1 MFSRIINTFPRFRQ
15 SGWMLKSR
23 ERIAV
28 RENELSNSKERINNL
43 WERILNPR
51 ERIAQFDIAIYL
63 CYFLKFKSICPFW
76 ALVQPATQVHN
87 VVHWPLTVFF
97 LLFFIGLFVWGW
109 GVAVQNQF
117 FGVDVSSLRVQLN
130 ENKIK
135 FLITVRPVKL
145 TTDNNVSLKREE
157 NGMGVFREVL

>member
-1 MFSRIINTFPRFRQ
+1 MSLLGFGSTSYAGTQCSP
-15 SGWMLKSR
+15 LT
-23 ERIAV
+23 
-28 RENELSNSKERINNL
+28 SNS
-43 WERILNPR
+43 
-51 ERIAQFDIAIYL
+51 
-63 CYFLKFKSICPFW
+63 
-76 ALVQPATQVHN
+76 V
-87 VVHWPLTVFF
+87 F

-135 FLITVRPVKL
+135 FQITVRPVKL

>member
-43 WERILNPR
+43 RERILNPR

-87 VVHWPLTVFF
+87 VVH
-97 LLFFIGLFVWGW
+97 
-109 GVAVQNQF
+109 
-117 FGVDVSSLRVQLN
+117 
-130 ENKIK
+130 
-135 FLITVRPVKL
+135 
-145 TTDNNVSLKREE
+145 
-157 NGMGVFREVL
+157 

>member
-1 MFSRIINTFPRFRQ
+1 M
-15 SGWMLKSR
+15 
-23 ERIAV
+23 
-28 RENELSNSKERINNL
+28 
-43 WERILNPR
+43 
-51 ERIAQFDIAIYL
+51 
-63 CYFLKFKSICPFW
+63 
-76 ALVQPATQVHN
+76 
-87 VVHWPLTVFF
+87 
-97 LLFFIGLFVWGW
+97 
-109 GVAVQNQF
+109 QNQF